1 MAIVRNFKCPNCG
14 ASITNLNSPTGICG
28 FCNTPYI
35 IEGLK
40 QILSEGIKG
49 GTTFTATPDQLHDRV
64 LEVLASNRSAPTDIF
79 DSTVIE
85 SCESFSVP
93 AYYCHYN
100 GSSNYLVELG
110 TKAAK
115 DTNWTAVSGNTSA
128 EVERIISGNSEYDNI
143 VNDIYNPYRGSIFLN
158 VENLTFDPDTYNIT
172 YNRPAEVLLE
182 QFVRPEM
189 EKALTMSTQKQL
201 DGRQVRNLSSGNL
214 NIEKDGTI
222 DKVIVGVY
230 HVSLTHSGSKFDI
243 YTSSD
248 AVGAKCI
255 EIPTDPKRANEVYAL
270 EQKEKSITS
279 AIGVA
284 KFMLIAAL
292 AAFLLFHSK
301 WLVFIASLIVAA
313 SMVYCLITKNKEL
326 KEVKQKIDEF
336 NKVIPDLMNRFKL
349 QGKKLAGIERLS
361 KEP

>member
-1 MAIVRNFKCPNCG
+1 MAIVKNFKCPNCG

-40 QILSEGIKG
+40 QILSEGISG
-49 GTTFTATPDQLHDRV
+49 GTTFTATPEQLHNRI
-64 LEVLASNRSAPTDIF
+64 LEILASNRSAPTDIF
-79 DSTVIE
+79 ENTVIE
-85 SCESFSVP
+85 NCESFSVP
-93 AYYCHYN
+93 SYYCHYN

-110 TKAAK
+110 TKASK
-115 DTNWTAVSGNTSA
+115 DTNWNTVSGNTSA

-143 VNDIYNPYRGSIFLN
+143 VNEIYNPYRGSIFLN
-158 VENLTFDPDTYNIT
+158 VENLTFDPDTYNIS
-172 YNRPAEVLLE
+172 YNRPKEVLLE

-189 EKALTMSTQKQL
+189 QKALTMSTQKQL

-230 HVSLTHSGSKFDI
+230 HVALTHNGNKFDI
-243 YTSSD
+243 YTTSD

-255 EIPTDPKRANEVYAL
+255 EIPTDPNRANEIYAL
-270 EQKEKSITS
+270 EQKEKSIVS
-279 AIGVA
+279 AIGAAKVILIVA
-284 KFMLIAAL
+284 LVVL
-292 AAFLLFHSK
+292 LLFHGR
-301 WLVFIASLIVAA
+301 WLMLTGSLIVGGAMIYA
-313 SMVYCLITKNKEL
+313 LINKKKEL
-326 KEVKQKIDEF
+326 REVKQKIDEF

-349 QGKKLAGIERLS
+349 QNKTISGLERLS
-361 KEP
+361 KNQ